1 MNEKGHK
8 SCYVCLKE
16 WHGKTEC
23 EEKLEKDFQIWKE
36 GKVI

>member
-1 MNEKGHK
+1 MLCMFKRM
-8 SCYVCLKE
+8 
-16 WHGKTEC
+16 HGKTEC